1 MKKKY
6 IANIGSGFYQ
16 ISIIKIAKQL
26 GYKVISCDI
35 NPSAIALKYADK
47 KIIVDCHNPQKVYE
61 KLKKYKKLL
70 SGIVTGSARK
80 SILTCAYLAKKFNLT
95 YLNLKVAKDTLNK
108 ALLSKKFNNNNFLSH
123 SILQKLNSQKNLK
136 KIVIKSNTIS
146 GQGGIGV
153 FKLNTKNEKLKKFY
167 NKFNSKE
174 VTIEKFFPG
183 HHLIVTGISLNKNYL
198 IYACMEKKVDK
209 NLKTISISTKSFF
222 VKKYKKEIEK
232 YVKNILTTIKFDNA
246 PFQVEFVM
254 NKRKIFHLGE
264 IEASIT
270 GSFVSDIIIP
280 LSTGENFIS
289 DCIDVYVEKKNLK
302 ESINKYQDIKV
313 VFQTKK
319 NRIYNL
325 KNKEKI
331 LKVINLKNKIRTLQ
345 SAIIIKN

>member
-1 MKKKY
+1 MKKNY
-6 IANIGSGFYQ
+6 IVNIGSGFYQ
-16 ISIIKIAKQL
+16 ISIIKIAKKL

-35 NPSAIALKYADK
+35 NPKAAALKYADK
-47 KIIVDCHNPQKVYE
+47 KVIVDCHNPKKVYE
-61 KLKKYKKLL
+61 KLKKYKILL
-70 SGIVTGSARK
+70 SGVVTGSARK
-80 SILTCAYLAKKFNLT
+80 SILTCSYLAKKFNLT
-95 YLNLKVAKDTLNK
+95 YLNLNVAKDTINK
-108 ALLSKKFNNNNFLSH
+108 VFLSKKFNNDNFLSH
-123 SILQKLNSQKNLK
+123 KILKNLNSKKNLK

-153 FKLNTKNEKLKKFY
+153 FKLNTKNQKLKEFY

-183 HHLIVTGISLNKNYL
+183 HHLIVTGISLKKNYL
-198 IYACMEKKVDK
+198 IYSCMEKKVDK

-222 VKKYKKEIEK
+222 VKKYQKEIERYAK
-232 YVKNILTTIKFDNA
+232 HILTKLKFDNA

-254 NKRKIFHLGE
+254 NKRKKFHLGE

-280 LSTGENFIS
+280 LSTGENFIA
-289 DCIDVYVEKKNLK
+289 DCIDVFVEKKNLK

-319 NRIYNL
+319 NKIYNK

-331 LKVINLKNKIRTLQ
+331 LKVINLKNKIRTLR